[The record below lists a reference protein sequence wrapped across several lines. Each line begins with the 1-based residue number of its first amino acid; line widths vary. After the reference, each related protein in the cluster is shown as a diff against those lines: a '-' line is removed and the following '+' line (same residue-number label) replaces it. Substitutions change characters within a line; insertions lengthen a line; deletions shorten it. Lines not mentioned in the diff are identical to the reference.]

1 MKLATVSIENEHK
14 IWIEYKKTNDKKLR
28 EILIVQYLPLVKFV
42 AGKISVMLPPGVNYD
57 DIIQEGSIGLMDA
70 IDKFEPNKNVKF
82 KTYATTRIH
91 GAIIDW
97 LRSLDILPRS
107 LRQKAKEIE
116 DANCILEARLGRA
129 ATDIELAENLDTTV
143 DDINSVLYRVNC
155 ASVISLNDRWYSGDD
170 NDNVTLM
177 DTIESPANMNP
188 DVVAERAELTR
199 LLASFIG
206 ELPEKEK
213 LVLVL
218 YHYENL
224 TLKEIGRVLNV
235 TESRVSQL
243 NSKAMM
249 RLRAKLSNAKKGIL

>member
-1 MKLATVSIENEHK
+1 MKHTTIDMESEQK

-28 EILIVQYLPLVKFV
+28 DALVVQYLPLVKFV

-57 DIIQEGSIGLMDA
+57 DILQEGSIGLMDA
-70 IDKFEPNKNVKF
+70 VDKFELDKNVKF

-107 LRQKAKEIE
+107 LRQKAKEID
-116 DANCILEARLGRA
+116 DANRILESKLGRV
-129 ATDIELAENLDTTV
+129 ATDEELAENLNMSV
-143 DDINSVLYRVNC
+143 ADINSVMYRVNC
-155 ASVISLNDRWYSGDD
+155 ASVISLNDTWYSSDD

-177 DTIESPANMNP
+177 DTIESPSSMNP

-199 LLASFIG
+199 LLSVFIG

-243 NSKAMM
+243 NAKAMM
-249 RLRAKLSNAKKGIL
+249 RLRSRLTNAKKGVF